1 MTESIREKITD
12 FIGIS
17 FGTLLTA
24 LSLNLF
30 LQPNQ
35 IAPGGV
41 SGFAIEISY
50 LTGWPVGTLTIL
62 INVPLF
68 LIAIRV
74 LGAKFGIKTFYAT
87 ILLGVLID
95 STSSMRPLTH
105 DAILATVYGGL
116 LMGLGLGIVIKYH
129 ATTGGTDLA
138 AMVLH
143 KYIRKLTVGRLLLII
158 DFVIIALAGIIFNPE
173 KALYALAAE
182 FLSIKLIDIIQ
193 EGITT
198 NRVALII
205 SKRHK
210 EITAKI
216 MKELDRGATLLDGTG
231 AFSGHHRDIIMCVVD
246 KSQVVKLR
254 EIVKEFDEKAF
265 VVILDAYDVI
275 GEGFNKI

>member
-1 MTESIREKITD
+1 MKENIRQKIFD

-17 FGTLLTA
+17 LGTLLTA
-24 LSLNLF
+24 LALNLF

-41 SGFAIEISY
+41 SGLAIEINY
-50 LTGWPVGTLTIL
+50 LTGLPTGTLTII

-68 LIAIRV
+68 LIAIKV
-74 LGAKFGIKTFYAT
+74 LGARFGVKTFYAT

-95 STSSMRPLTH
+95 LTSGIRPLTN
-105 DAILATVYGGL
+105 DSILAAVYGGL
-116 LMGLGLGIVIKYH
+116 IMGLGLGLVIKYH

-143 KYIRKLTVGRLLLII
+143 KYIKTLTVGRLLLII
-158 DFVIIALAGIIFNPE
+158 DFVIIAIAGIIFNPE
-173 KALYALAAE
+173 KAMYALAAE
-182 FLSIKLIDIIQ
+182 FLAIKLIDIIQ

-210 EITAKI
+210 EIISKI
-216 MKELDRGATLLDGTG
+216 MKELDRGATLLEGTG
-231 AFSGHHRDIIMCVVD
+231 AFSGHHRDVVMCVVD
-246 KSQVVKLR
+246 KSQVAKLR
-254 EIVKEFDEKAF
+254 DIVRELDDRAF

>member
-1 MTESIREKITD
+1 MTESIREKVID
-12 FIGIS
+12 FAGIS
-17 FGTLLTA
+17 LGTLLTA

-41 SGFAIEISY
+41 SGFAIEINY

-74 LGAKFGIKTFYAT
+74 LGARFGIKTFYAT

-95 STSSMRPLTH
+95 ATSHMRPLTH

-116 LMGLGLGIVIKYH
+116 LLGLGLGIVIKYH

-138 AMVLH
+138 AMILH
-143 KYIRKLTVGRLLLII
+143 KYIKKLTVGRLLLII
-158 DFVIIALAGIIFNPE
+158 DFVVIAIAGVIFNPE

-205 SKRHK
+205 SKRSK
-210 EITAKI
+210 EITATI
-216 MKELDRGATLLDGTG
+216 MKELDRGATLLEGTG
-231 AFSGHHRDIIMCVVD
+231 AFSGHHKEIIMCVID
-246 KSQVVKLR
+246 KSQVAKLR
-254 EIVKEFDEKAF
+254 EIVKQFDERAF